1 MGETAAAVR
10 SAHVAVGLVGN
21 PTPETVGGEGP
32 HLTNGV
38 NAVLSA
44 LQSADTHWV
53 PVTARLSS
61 GISPPLASVPWG
73 LRNKAVRSDTVWQVV
88 ACAVEETGRGC
99 GSAEWDS
106 AWAVRAAETGPRG
119 SLDELWVIGLAASG
133 AARRPARQEVRSEG
147 SRDSRAWRVSPR
159 PAGSLCAVA
168 GRAARQSVFCLCRV
182 VLSNSRCY
190 TEDTQI
196 RSGLGLML

>member
-1 MGETAAAVR
+1 MGETAAAVG

-38 NAVLSA
+38 NAALSA

-106 AWAVRAAETGPRG
+106 AWAVRAAETGPPG
-119 SLDELWVIGLAASG
+119 SLDEFWVIGLAASG
-133 AARRPARQEVRSEG
+133 AARRPAPQEVRSEG
-147 SRDSRAWRVSPR
+147 SRDSRAWRVSRGQRAHSVLWRGGQP
-159 PAGSLCAVA
+159 GSLFSVCVGLFCPIHAVTQ
-168 GRAARQSVFCLCRV
+168 RTPKSVLAW
-182 VLSNSRCY
+182 
-190 TEDTQI
+190 
-196 RSGLGLML
+196 G